1 MGDQPLISLIIPAY
15 QEEKRI
21 GQTIGSWSAYLERH
35 HPGTEVIVVCDGCT
49 DRTAEVVRRAF
60 FATGCTL
67 EVIELAK
74 NEGKG
79 YAVRAGMREAA
90 GEYLFFTD
98 ADLSYQPETMDELLR
113 RLRDGADV
121 VIAQRR
127 EKKTCQGLG
136 RRILGVV
143 SGFLVGYL
151 LSGIR
156 DSQAGHKAFTRQ
168 AGKDLFSRLRT
179 RRFLFDLEILVMAQ
193 RQKYR
198 IEKVLVDWEDRPGST
213 VRVVVDSLR
222 SLRDLLL
229 IYSADNGPVKRL
241 RTGQPNFEDTR
252 RAR

>member
-1 MGDQPLISLIIPAY
+1 MGDQPLISLVIPAY

-21 GQTIGSWSAYLERH
+21 GHTIGSWSAYLERH

-49 DRTAEVVRRAF
+49 DRTAEVARRAF

-67 EVIELAK
+67 EVIELAT

-98 ADLSYQPETMDELLR
+98 ADLSYPPETMDELLP

-127 EKKTCQGLG
+127 EKKTYQGPG

-143 SGFLVGYL
+143 SGFLVEYL
-151 LSGIR
+151 VLPGIR

-193 RQKYR
+193 RRKYR

-213 VRVVVDSLR
+213 VRIVVDSLR

-229 IYSADNGPVKRL
+229 IYA
-241 RTGQPNFEDTR
+241 R
-252 RAR
+252 RVSGRYG